1 MDIDYPSAHSMDSSW
16 YAVDKNGHVALFI
29 TGAGGAMPN
38 NAFSPEN
45 AEAME
50 EAGLEDELE
59 HNLSEGQLPD
69 REKLFV
75 YETGMMDEG
84 LADCYHRE
92 QKPKQPLHVDQ
103 LPPDVRQAVKAA
115 TFDTLDFNTAK
126 VIQPVELTPCVTWD
140 PAYLA
145 SDGRTVRPVAGREAE
160 YADFAQELVGL
171 TDELVVE
178 GLAEGDEDEDE

>member
-1 MDIDYPSAHSMDSSW
+1 MDSSW

-29 TGAGGAMPN
+29 TGAGGAVPT

-59 HNLSEGQLPD
+59 HNLSEDQLPD

-84 LADCYHRE
+84 LADCYHRG

-115 TFDTLDFNTAK
+115 TFETLDFNTAK
-126 VIQPVELTPCVTWD
+126 VIQPVELTDCGTWD

-145 SDGRTVRPVAGREAE
+145 SDGRTVRPVPGREAE
-160 YADFAQELVGL
+160 YAEFAQELVG
-171 TDELVVE
+171 DDNLVVE
-178 GLAEGDEDEDE
+178 GLEDGEDEDE